1 MSRVSHNES
10 HSLAPDVTLKDL
22 SVCFGANTILHALNV
37 TFAGGRWSC
46 LLGRSGAGKSTLLKA
61 IAGLLPKH
69 TQGQV
74 TASDGQPIHERVAW
88 MGQQDLLLPWLSAHD
103 NVLLGQRLRGEDTHK
118 AKDRAALLL
127 EQVGLSTRQQAMP
140 HELSGGQRQRV
151 ALARTLMEDRPIVL
165 MDEPFSALDAIT
177 RLQLQDL
184 ACERLSQHTVILITH
199 DPLEALRL
207 GDGVYVMHANGNAE
221 TQAPKTPPHRTQPPS
236 TQPPDTQASV
246 LSPPLQLPTSTP
258 RAVTSPD
265 VIDAQK
271 QLLSTLLQ
279 HPQKEGAEH
288 D

>member
-1 MSRVSHNES
+1 MSHNES

-22 SVCFGANTILHALNV
+22 SVCFGTNTILHTLNV

-103 NVLLGQRLRGEDTHK
+103 NVLLGQRLRGEDTHN
-118 AKDRAALLL
+118 AKERAALLL
-127 EQVGLSTRQQAMP
+127 EQVGLSARQQAMP

-207 GDGVYVMHANGNAE
+207 GDFVYVMHARSSADSDISGIQE
-221 TQAPKTPPHRTQPPS
+221 S
-236 TQPPDTQASV
+236 T
-246 LSPPLQLPTSTP
+246 LSAPLQLPTSTP

-265 VIDAQK
+265 VIDAQEH
-271 QLLSTLLQ
+271 LLNTLLQ
-279 HPQKEGAEH
+279 RPQKEEVG
-288 D
+288 DD